1 MQPSLLFGYLNPFS
15 NYNALFCATVSFECQ
30 VSFSLSFRC
39 QLWALSVYKHG
50 HCTATVS
57 YLWSGFSKRLSGWLH
72 KKKASFTNSTL
83 CTVWTRQ
90 LLSAKD
96 KQTDRER
103 RQRERGNGRR
113 EQRGRHENMRAGE
126 GAKQNLWK
134 MQQRLVFQCV
144 ALTTCMKLGCH
155 KMLNMVIISHTH
167 TLDVW
172 MSEHTQYT
180 AAHFITETKR
190 SQHGDISVIKQ
201 LTFFSP

>member
-1 MQPSLLFGYLNPFS
+1 MQPSLLFGYFNPFS

-126 GAKQNLWK
+126 GAKQNL
-134 MQQRLVFQCV
+134 
-144 ALTTCMKLGCH
+144 
-155 KMLNMVIISHTH
+155 
-167 TLDVW
+167 
-172 MSEHTQYT
+172 
-180 AAHFITETKR
+180 
-190 SQHGDISVIKQ
+190 
-201 LTFFSP
+201 

>member
-1 MQPSLLFGYLNPFS
+1 MIFDWTFLQRLMAVLLFVCWSKLLLTIPGLRNYTQIYSSILCSLASVLFIDQNPFS
-15 NYNALFCATVSFECQ
+15 NYNTLLRATVSVECH

-50 HCTATVS
+50 HRTATVS
-57 YLWSGFSKRLSGWLH
+57 YLWSGFSKRLLGWLH

-103 RQRERGNGRR
+103 RQRERGSGRR

-126 GAKQNLWK
+126 GAKQNL
-134 MQQRLVFQCV
+134 
-144 ALTTCMKLGCH
+144 
-155 KMLNMVIISHTH
+155 
-167 TLDVW
+167 
-172 MSEHTQYT
+172 
-180 AAHFITETKR
+180 
-190 SQHGDISVIKQ
+190 
-201 LTFFSP
+201 

>member
-1 MQPSLLFGYLNPFS
+1 MQPSLCFVLRFDSFS
-15 NYNALFCATVSFECQ
+15 YNLLWATLSH

-50 HCTATVS
+50 HHTATFS

-134 MQQRLVFQCV
+134 MQQRLVFRCV

-155 KMLNMVIISHTH
+155 KMLNMVVISHTH

-172 MSEHTQYT
+172 AHTQYT
-180 AAHFITETKR
+180 AACFITVTKN
-190 SQHGDISVIKQ
+190 SQHGDISLIKQ
-201 LTFFSP
+201 LTFLFPLGLCL